1 MAFQVSPGV
10 QVKEVDLTNV
20 VPAVSS
26 TVGGFAGAFR
36 WGPVDEVVSVSDSQ
50 GLVDNFYTPAGTD
63 SGSENF
69 YSAEA
74 FLRYGSSLKVVRV
87 ASSTAYNANSGG
99 DTDASI
105 KNLDA
110 YQSGFENGGAA
121 GTIGSWAAK
130 YPGALGNSLKVSVC
144 ASPDAY
150 FNDNVTTLD
159 AEEAAGQTV
168 ISVTSESGFQIR
180 DIVRFGTDTQ
190 EYRVTATATGTITIE
205 ALNQPAG
212 TGLVSTVA
220 NSTQVHRYWE
230 FYNQF
235 DIIFGYAVHHRSINI
250 GCSSLVLFI

>member
-10 QVKEVDLTNV
+10 QVKEIDLTNV

-26 TVGGFAGAFR
+26 TVGGVAGAFR

-50 GLVDNFYTPAGTD
+50 GLVDNFYTPADTNAGAED
-63 SGSENF
+63 F

-87 ASSTAYNANSGG
+87 ASSTAYNANNGG

-110 YQSGFENGGAA
+110 YQSGFEDGGAA
-121 GTIGSWAAK
+121 GTIGTFAAK
-130 YPGALGNSLKVSVC
+130 YPGAIGNSLKVSVC

-205 ALNQPAG
+205 ALNQPA
-212 TGLVSTVA
+212 
-220 NSTQVHRYWE
+220 
-230 FYNQF
+230 
-235 DIIFGYAVHHRSINI
+235 
-250 GCSSLVLFI
+250 